1 MKVLSRIEEC
11 LQRLDEKK
19 SNGEYFAFLDDIAQ
33 DIKFDNP
40 RKFLDLK
47 VAMASHLRSRY
58 RELDAMKAQKVVD
71 DWAKK
76 NKLMEAEE
84 EKGKIDWNEVKQAMV
99 DAAKDIHDKAD
110 MKIISKM
117 IDGVK
122 KKGPKDTEDA
132 IQIGINMMRSGS

>member
-1 MKVLSRIEEC
+1 MKVLSRIDEC

-19 SNGEYFAFLDDIAQ
+19 ANGEYFEFLSDIAQ

-58 RELDAMKAQKVVD
+58 RELDAMKDQKVVD

-76 NKLMEAEE
+76 NKLMEEE
-84 EKGKIDWNEVKQAMV
+84 SKIDWNEVKQAMV

-110 MKIISKM
+110 MKIISNM

-122 KKGPKDTEDA
+122 KKNPKDTEDA